1 MIDTRTVGQEIQD
14 QVLAAARKGQQRVQS
29 TVKTVTATA
38 AMIRP
43 QLPALPR
50 PKLSGLPKPT
60 LTVPRLPTPGEL
72 REKAPD
78 LTAMLPTPEQLRA
91 SAQEFAEQILTAQRK
106 FLGQVR
112 SVATPLAHQAAAA
125 LAQAGISVP
134 KVSATKPTPVPHAE
148 PAHAPEAVEHGKAH
162 AEHAEHG
169 KAHAEHGKVVTARNG
184 ARTAKPKAR
193 TTTKAT
199 TK

>member
-1 MIDTRTVGQEIQD
+1 MNDTRTVGQEIQD

-43 QLPALPR
+43 QLPTLPR

-60 LTVPRLPTPGEL
+60 LTVPRLPIPAQL

-78 LTAMLPTPEQLRA
+78 LTAVLPTPEQLRA
-91 SAQEFAEQILTAQRK
+91 SAHEFAEQILTAQRK

-125 LAQAGISVP
+125 LAQAGIGAP
-134 KVSATKPTPVPHAE
+134 KAPAAKPEPAPHVEA
-148 PAHAPEAVEHGKAH
+148 AHAPEAAAHGVAHGEHD
-162 AEHAEHG
+162 
-169 KAHAEHGKVVTARNG
+169 KVVTARNG
-184 ARTAKPKAR
+184 ARTAKPKAKAA
-193 TTTKAT
+193 TKAT